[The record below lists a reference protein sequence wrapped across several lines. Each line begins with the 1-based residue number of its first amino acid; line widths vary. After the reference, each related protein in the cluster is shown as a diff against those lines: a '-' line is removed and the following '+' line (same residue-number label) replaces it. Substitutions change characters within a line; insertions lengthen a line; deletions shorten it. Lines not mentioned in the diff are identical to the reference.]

1 MNSYSILFITYFLI
15 VILTFLFVTFL
26 QINAQVHLEED
37 EKEDEITSTCSDY
50 EIQPSETENDNGT
63 IITAK
68 EKDEKFLTYGNSS
81 IDYKIE
87 YPNDW
92 NGIQT
97 HCLIENADTGMIRGL
112 SVVNFTSTPN
122 SSKNG
127 QLGITVADDLTGYSI
142 DEFVKVYSQNLGN
155 RIESKEN
162 IMIDEKPSSKFIINA
177 GNENKSIQITV
188 LSNDKRYDIT
198 HPLSNL
204 ISNSTIHH
212 MIRSF
217 EILDRD
223 AINSEDV
230 SAINELG

>member
-1 MNSYSILFITYFLI
+1 MNSYSILFVTFFLI
-15 VILTFLFVTFL
+15 VILTSLFVPFSEL
-26 QINAQVHLEED
+26 NAQVPVEEY
-37 EKEDEITSTCSDY
+37 EKESGLNSTCSDY
-50 EIQPSETENDNGT
+50 EIQPSESENDN
-63 IITAK
+63 INNITAK

-81 IDYKIE
+81 IGYKIE

-92 NGIQT
+92 DGIQT
-97 HCLIENADTGMIRGL
+97 YCLIENTDTGMIQSL
-112 SVVNFTSTPN
+112 SEVNFKSTPN

-127 QLGITVADDLTGYSI
+127 LLGITVRDDLIGDSI
-142 DEFVKVYSQNLGN
+142 DEFVKVYSQKLGN
-155 RIESKEN
+155 KIESKEN

-177 GNENKSIQITV
+177 GNENKLIQITV

-217 EILDRD
+217 EILDKN